1 VNKHEGIKLIS
12 ILKLSDLS
20 NRSLVLCS
28 QFSREL
34 KKLDGKGLVLQDP
47 HLPKSI
53 AKAMLNNRSA
63 KLTEVF
69 EKLLKELGLD
79 TEQTDINNNVASKEK
94 RYRGLVQDTKQAAIN
109 KKNENTSTVKESS
122 AAKMYRGVPLA
133 D

>member
-1 VNKHEGIKLIS
+1 MNKHEGIKLIS

-109 KKNENTSTVKESS
+109 KKNENTSTFKESS